1 MTATIRM
8 LMKALSPITQGQGT
22 KGNEQIIKREAVMTP
37 LGNVSG
43 SLLAN
48 YWRKKDARQAQAA
61 AAKDPVQPACE
72 NLSKG

>member
-1 MTATIRM
+1 
-8 LMKALSPITQGQGT
+8 
-22 KGNEQIIKREAVMTP
+22 MTP

-61 AAKDPVQPACE
+61 ANNPAQTVSE
-72 NLSKG
+72 HLSKG

>member
-1 MTATIRM
+1 
-8 LMKALSPITQGQGT
+8 
-22 KGNEQIIKREAVMTP
+22 MTP